1 MTTMNMLMT
10 AMAMVAAANSWRPS
24 QGRRSVL
31 NATTGDGFKY
41 RPLSMYLLSP
51 VLYPRDLK
59 SDKDNE
65 EDNAEKEDFPV
76 HFLQGYVKLIVL
88 LFF

>member
-1 MTTMNMLMT
+1 MT
-10 AMAMVAAANSWRPS
+10 AMDMVAAANSWHTS
-24 QGRRSVL
+24 QGRWSVL

-41 RPLSMYLLSP
+41 RTSSMYLLYP
-51 VLYPRDLK
+51 VSYPRDLNT
-59 SDKDNE
+59 DKDNE
-65 EDNAEKEDFPV
+65 EDKAEKEDFPV